1 MNNKKQQ
8 EALTQPLL
16 SAILPSNVVSGDST
30 MKSFVLSVARCYL
43 GPTPLKDLISL
54 YNSGSFS
61 TTEEFLARGT
71 YTVTTS
77 DYQYTSGNST
87 DPIESHDINR
97 LLYATVMSKTILSQ
111 ADITS
116 VTTMTP
122 TFGVYNMAEHG
133 IKDAKIENQMIR
145 SAADAVLFS
154 QAYLEKNNASVETV
168 TVKLA
173 TMRQDIVPGF
183 PILNLVDANIYYVQ
197 SVSFSIVPGTEASTT
212 LTLIAKRLASNVQGP
227 VNPNVLQNM
236 TYGFYGSPYVSVEG
250 ALSTGNRPLSSFL
263 PNYGGSLYTVQDPE
277 SSNVTSITYSLTKL
291 STTPGIDFPLLVSN
305 IKCISNTQAEVPS
318 CTVTWDSYDFYK
330 GTHISNISN
339 SAPGIL
345 GSPPSDGSPEW
356 ATLARALI
364 GGGANLCFGTLSTNG
379 DKVTVNFENSTQAMN
394 EIGNSFGVGTA
405 GEYLLGPT
413 LPSQEVIAQET
424 QTTEEQSILTQLKPF
439 SN

>member
-291 STTPGIDFPLLVSN
+291 SINFGIDFPLLVSN
-305 IKCISNTQAEVPS
+305 IKCTSNTQATVPS
-318 CTVTWDSYDFYK
+318 CIVTWDSYDFYR
-330 GTHISNISN
+330 GTHISNSATVIS
-339 SAPGIL
+339 
-345 GSPPSDGSPEW
+345 GSPLSSDISPEW
-356 ATLARALI
+356 ATLVSALI
-364 GGGANLCFGTLSTNG
+364 GGANLCFGKLSTNG
-379 DKVTVNFENSTQAMN
+379 DKVTVNFENNTQAMN
-394 EIGNSFGVGTA
+394 EIGYSFGVGTA
-405 GEYLLGPT
+405 GENLFVPT
-413 LPSQEVIAQET
+413 LLSQAAITQET
-424 QTTEEQSILTQLKPF
+424 QTTGEQSILTQLKPF